1 MSQHPDDVVN
11 IMMGPILEL
20 QTGIKE
26 LQLGLEVYL
35 NEVIKSFEN
44 ENKNKELVLQ
54 GKKILFML
62 KNAHLPVEKNTTE
75 IYKWIEKCEQEFF

>member
-44 ENKNKELVLQ
+44 ENKNKELVSQ
-54 GKKILFML
+54 GKNILFML
-62 KNAHLPVEKNTTE
+62 KNAHLPVEKNTTA